1 MTDAELDL
9 AAEPVGDGL
18 SPREAR
24 WLIEEFGDD
33 DAALRAATRR
43 RLAGEPLQYVIGH
56 WPFRSLDLDVDER
69 ALIPRPETELLVEI
83 ALGELAATGVV
94 APTILDMGC
103 GSGAIGLALAVE
115 LRERGV
121 GAVLIALD
129 ESSQALDLARQNAR
143 KHDVQSVS
151 FVVSNWF
158 DNLADSLRG
167 KIDLI
172 AANPPYVSAAEFDQ
186 LDPVLRHEPISA
198 LVASDGEDVAGFT
211 DLSVVIAGARSWL
224 SPRGVL
230 VCEHGEGQ
238 RDAVLSAARAVGFD
252 EARDHDDL
260 SGRPRVL
267 VARQ

>member
-1 MTDAELDL
+1 
-9 AAEPVGDGL
+9 
-18 SPREAR
+18 
-24 WLIEEFGDD
+24 LIEEFGSDD
-33 DAALRAATRR
+33 EALRAATRR

-56 WPFRSLDLDVDER
+56 WPFRTLDLDVDDR

-83 ALGELAATGVV
+83 ALSELAATGVV
-94 APTILDMGC
+94 APIILDMGC

-121 GAVLIALD
+121 GSVLIAVD

-158 DNLADSLRG
+158 DDLADSLRG
-167 KIDLI
+167 KIDLMV
-172 AANPPYVSAAEFDQ
+172 ANPPYVAVAEFDE
-186 LDPVLRHEPISA
+186 LDPVLRHEPFGA
-198 LVASDGEDVAGFT
+198 LVAPDGDDVAGFA
-211 DLSVVIAGARSWL
+211 DLFAVIAGARSWL
-224 SPRGVL
+224 SPHGVL

-238 RDAVLSAARAVGFD
+238 RDAVLAAARAADFRETLD
-252 EARDHDDL
+252 LDDL

-267 VARQ
+267 VARR